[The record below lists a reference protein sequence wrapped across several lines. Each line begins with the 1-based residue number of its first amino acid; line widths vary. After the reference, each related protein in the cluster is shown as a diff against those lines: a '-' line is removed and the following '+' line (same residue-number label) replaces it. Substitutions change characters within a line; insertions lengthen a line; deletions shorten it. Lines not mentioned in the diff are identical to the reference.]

1 KKQTFECHK
10 VILASASEFFE
21 RMFLSDF
28 NESKSGKFVLN
39 DVQPETFAHFL
50 HYVYT
55 YDTKALQK
63 HATLT
68 MIMELLVCGSSW
80 LVESIVFDCVAIIKM
95 KLPTML
101 IGDLVRVFQKAHD
114 IEKED
119 LIICCKN
126 QLHSR
131 YRETMNCCE
140 TVFLTSEVFKQYLI
154 ITQDCLPEV
163 ERFKMMQTYLSV
175 NGLIDNEAVE
185 PTEHVYG
192 DVGQVELPEN
202 SNDDDGPKEKE
213 RDDSESLGKP
223 LTSKAA
229 IDANGRRTD
238 DVLLTEE
245 PKGVKI
251 KLIHQK
257 YVKTL
262 VDHINFSNMF
272 KKEFYSVVGNSDLF
286 NYKEKYEY
294 LYLTK

>member
-1 KKQTFECHK
+1 MDKWLQPEFRNLLENKKFCDCHIEVKKQTFECHK

-213 RDDSESLGKP
+213 RDDSESLDLKMLVSIP
-223 LTSKAA
+223 RKTMPKLHSREFDMERFRVWDKFLKNAA
-229 IDANGRRTD
+229 PAKCRNDSICDQRCR
-238 DVLLTEE
+238 L
-245 PKGVKI
+245 
-251 KLIHQK
+251 
-257 YVKTL
+257 
-262 VDHINFSNMF
+262 
-272 KKEFYSVVGNSDLF
+272 
-286 NYKEKYEY
+286 
-294 LYLTK
+294 